1 MPLPVHLS
9 TLPQPQLRLWQDLG
23 QVPNGFV
30 LYGGTAL
37 ALQLG
42 HRVSVDFD
50 LFTSDPFDPVE
61 LRRKIPLL
69 AGGDV
74 LQGDGH
80 TLTVSLETIEG
91 GMPVKLSFFGGL
103 ALRVVCGP
111 RLAPNGIP
119 IASLIDIA
127 GTKAKTVQDRIE
139 ERDYRDLA
147 VSIEQGMTVDDIIGA
162 CITIFG
168 AQIDPMITAQ
178 TMAWFGEPAMAAW
191 PDTIKRTLT
200 EAVAISRGATTF
212 EPEFD
217 TIAASAA
224 SVGR

>member
-9 TLPQPQLRLWQDLG
+9 ILPPPQLMLWPDLD

-50 LFTSDPFDPVE
+50 FFTSDPFDPAE
-61 LRRKIPLL
+61 LRRRIPLL

-74 LQGDGH
+74 LQEEDH
-80 TLTVSLETIEG
+80 TLTVTVETIEG
-91 GMPVKLSFFGGL
+91 GVPVKLSFFGGL
-103 ALRVVCGP
+103 ALRVVRPP

-147 VSIEQGMTVDDIIGA
+147 VSIEQGMTVDDIIGSCA
-162 CITIFG
+162 AIFG
-168 AQIDPMITAQ
+168 AQIDPTITAQ

-200 EAVAISRGATTF
+200 RAVALSRQATLF
-212 EPEFD
+212 EPAFD